1 MDNLAV
7 ILFICIVVPLALLLF
22 LLDKKSR
29 LVVFFMII
37 GCFICLFVSSVNS
50 ILLVLSGKDLL
61 YVVTTITP
69 ISEEILKAFPI
80 LLFAFSISDDR
91 RTLISISMA
100 VGIGF
105 AIMENTMIMVSNVE
119 STTVLWALV
128 RGFGSRLMHGLCT
141 SMVGCGI
148 SAVRQRKKLFYTG
161 TFALLS
167 AAITFHAIYNCLVG
181 SSLMYA
187 GILLPM
193 AVYVPVLIA
202 VAKHNKKFM

>member
-105 AIMENTMIMVSNVE
+105 AIMENTMIKCRE
-119 STTVLWALV
+119 
-128 RGFGSRLMHGLCT
+128 HHC
-141 SMVGCGI
+141 I
-148 SAVRQRKKLFYTG
+148 
-161 TFALLS
+161 
-167 AAITFHAIYNCLVG
+167 VG
-181 SSLMYA
+181 SCPRIRIEPNAWPVHINGRMWYFCRKTKEKAVLYRDICA
-187 GILLPM
+187 AECGNHLPCN
-193 AVYVPVLIA
+193 I
-202 VAKHNKKFM
+202 

>member
-100 VGIGF
+100 VSE
-105 AIMENTMIMVSNVE
+105 AR
-119 STTVLWALV
+119 A
-128 RGFGSRLMHGLCT
+128 
-141 SMVGCGI
+141 
-148 SAVRQRKKLFYTG
+148 
-161 TFALLS
+161 
-167 AAITFHAIYNCLVG
+167 
-181 SSLMYA
+181 
-187 GILLPM
+187 
-193 AVYVPVLIA
+193 
-202 VAKHNKKFM
+202 